1 VRQEFGDKVALLAVA
16 FLSFYPGSLFLSAGY
31 TEALALLLIL
41 CCFTLLNDRRYFFAS
56 AFAGLAVATRFA
68 GIVLT
73 LVLLWELWLRFHAD
87 RRQFVRYAIPCTVL
101 ATSGL
106 WMYMIYLGITFGHP
120 LAFVDAV
127 AAWNGHPSLG
137 SRLIAAL
144 TLQPLWR
151 PRFADFSVAGMDQ
164 WFFILFLVLTG
175 VAWKQISST
184 LGLFIK
190 FWALCA

>member
-1 VRQEFGDKVALLAVA
+1 
-16 FLSFYPGSLFLSAGY
+16 
-31 TEALALLLIL
+31 
-41 CCFTLLNDRRYFFAS
+41 
-56 AFAGLAVATRFA
+56 
-68 GIVLT
+68 
-73 LVLLWELWLRFHAD
+73 
-87 RRQFVRYAIPCTVL
+87 
-101 ATSGL
+101 
-106 WMYMIYLGITFGHP
+106 MIYLGITFGHP

-184 LGLFIK
+184 LGLFIGISAPETPPFRAGRK
-190 FWALCA
+190 ARSFAPRRSA